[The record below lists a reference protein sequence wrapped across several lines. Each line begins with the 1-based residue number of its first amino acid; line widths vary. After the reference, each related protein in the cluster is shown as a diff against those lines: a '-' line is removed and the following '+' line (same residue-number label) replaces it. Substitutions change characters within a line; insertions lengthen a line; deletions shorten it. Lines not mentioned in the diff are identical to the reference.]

1 MLVTKRLKNVKNGEI
16 KPENGNKCIA
26 GYQKGNITEEIR
38 LNVENNIFN
47 II

>member
-1 MLVTKRLKNVKNGEI
+1 M

-26 GYQKGNITEEIR
+26 GYPKGNITKETR
-38 LNVENNIFN
+38 LTVENNIFN